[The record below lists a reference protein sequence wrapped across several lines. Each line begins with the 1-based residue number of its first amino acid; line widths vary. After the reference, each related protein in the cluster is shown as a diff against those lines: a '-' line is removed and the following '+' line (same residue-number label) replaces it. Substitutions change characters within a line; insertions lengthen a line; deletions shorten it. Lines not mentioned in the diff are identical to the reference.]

1 MTEVC
6 EKASMGLQRQLLV
19 FLLLVSVSEGL
30 DPFLNLVWN
39 VSYITVAPLGVK
51 QQVIAVNGQFPGPII
66 NSTTNFNLAIN
77 VLNSLDEDLLFTW
90 NGIQQRRTSWQD
102 GVSGTNCP
110 IPPTW
115 NWTYNFQVK
124 DQIGSFFYFP
134 SLGLQRASGGYGG
147 LTITNRAVIPV
158 PFGLPDGDITIMIG
172 DWYNAGH
179 KTLRS
184 QLDKGHLLGMPDG
197 VLINGK
203 GPYPYNSTLVPK
215 GILWE
220 TFNVLQGKT
229 YRVRVSNVG
238 TSTALNFR
246 IQDHN
251 LLMVETEGSYVSQQN
266 YSSGVDIHVGQ
277 SYSFL
282 VTMDQNAS
290 SDYYIV
296 ASARFVNATIWSRV
310 TGVAILHY
318 ANSKG
323 PASGPLPPPPDDQ
336 YDPNWSVNQARSIR
350 WNLTAGAARPNPQGS
365 FHYGQIN
372 VTQTLVLRGSK
383 ATISGATR
391 YTLNDVSYQTPKTP
405 LKLADYYNLSGVFKL
420 DAFPDKPSS
429 NRPPSFL
436 ASVISGGYRGFLEI
450 VFQNDDNQVQSYH
463 LDGYAFFVVGFE
475 SGTWSESDRGNY
487 NKWDGVARS
496 TTQVFPNSWTA
507 VLVELDN
514 VGMWNVRSQLL
525 PNWYLGQEM
534 YIRVYNPDN
543 TNKTEATLPDN
554 VIYCGHLAD
563 RQKTAF
569 TTLSKEG
576 SSAAARSVRQPIL
589 IFAAMA
595 CLMAMLHHQ

>member
-1 MTEVC
+1 MAL
-6 EKASMGLQRQLLV
+6 ASLP
-19 FLLLVSVSEGL
+19 FLLLLFFSSLSSAL
-30 DPFLNLVWN
+30 DPFLNLEWN

-51 QQVIAVNGQFPGPII
+51 QQVIAINGQFPGPVI
-66 NSTTNFNLAIN
+66 NSTTNYNLAIN
-77 VLNSLDEDLLFTW
+77 VLNSLDEDLLLTW
-90 NGIQQRRTSWQD
+90 NGVQQRRTSWQD

-110 IPPTW
+110 IPPKW

-134 SLGLQRASGGYGG
+134 SLGLQRASGGFGG
-147 LTITNRAVIPV
+147 LTITNRPVIAV

-179 KTLRS
+179 KALREK
-184 QLDKGHLLGMPDG
+184 LDKGHSLGMPDG
-197 VLINGK
+197 VLMNGK

-220 TFNVLQGKT
+220 TFNVESGKT

-238 TSTALNFR
+238 TSTALSFR
-246 IQDHN
+246 IQNHN
-251 LLMVETEGSYVSQQN
+251 LLMVETEGSYVAQQN

-323 PASGPLPPPPDDQ
+323 RASGPLPPPPDDQ

-372 VTQTLVLRGSK
+372 VTQTLLLRGSK
-383 ATISGATR
+383 TTIKGVTR
-391 YTLNDVSYQTPKTP
+391 YALNDVSYQAPKTP
-405 LKLADYYNLSGVFKL
+405 LKLADYYNLTGVFKL
-420 DAFPDKPSS
+420 DAFPSKPLNHS
-429 NRPPSFL
+429 PSL
-436 ASVISGGYRGFLEI
+436 LPSVISGGYRGFLEVI
-450 VFQNDDNQVQSYH
+450 FENDDDGVQSYH
-463 LDGYAFFVVGFE
+463 LDGYAFFVVGFGSGAWTE
-475 SGTWSESDRGNY
+475 SNRGDY

-496 TTQVFPNSWTA
+496 TTQVFPHSWTA
-507 VLVELDN
+507 VFVSLDN
-514 VGMWNVRSQLL
+514 VGMWNLRSQLL

-543 TNKTEATLPDN
+543 TNKTEALVPDN
-554 VIYCGHLAD
+554 VIYCGRLENM
-563 RQKTAF
+563 QKTAF
-569 TTLSKEG
+569 TTLSKET
-576 SSAAARSVRQPIL
+576 SAAASLYLCYSMLV
-589 IFAAMA
+589 AVVSWWT
-595 CLMAMLHHQ
+595 LMLFQ